1 MLMLA
6 FAIATPPSL
15 AQVVFDGR
23 ALVQSQNVPVAIKD
37 QDSVQERNAGPDR
50 NTASNPRP
58 VQELLSIADAV
69 GISLEKNY
77 DIRVAKLDT
86 VVSGNNATA
95 GNAGLLPS
103 VYANGGYDF
112 QKNDTDLEIA
122 MFNEDGSQSVT
133 PISVDGAETEILTA
147 SITAEYTLFDGLGGY
162 HRLDLL
168 QNVNDQTRLQTQYQI
183 ENTVLNTV
191 IFYLNVA
198 VQQENLEISQEQLDI
213 SNERLRRVE
222 SKFNFGA
229 GNRTAVLNAEVDVKN
244 DSVALRQNQLRYKLA
259 KNDLNTFMGRDPKTH
274 FMVESNVNFYPLI
287 SKEMLEAEVVEN
299 NTRLRLS
306 NEGLEIAET
315 DLKVQKA
322 ERFPKVFLNGGY
334 NYQDQTNDA
343 GQLLSQE
350 LTGWNVGV
358 GVRLNIFDGNRVNR
372 RISNAKIAIEQN
384 QLQQDKVELEVLRDF
399 ENAYTEYEQA
409 QQDLAI
415 ERSNLKTFEQ
425 NFERSQIDFQNGQIT
440 NTQLRDAQL
449 DLSNAKFR
457 IVQATYEVKQL
468 ETQVLQLTGAMLS
481 SLK

>member
-1 MLMLA
+1 MVCIHFIKFDNEPPIDLNLIMMKTRYNILIVLVLVSA
-6 FAIATPPSL
+6 FAK
-15 AQVVFDGR
+15 AQ
-23 ALVQSQNVPVAIKD
+23 
-37 QDSVQERNAGPDR
+37 E
-50 NTASNPRP
+50 T
-58 VQELLSIADAV
+58 LSIADAV
-69 GISLEKNY
+69 AISLEKNY

-86 VVSGNNATA
+86 VVSGNNATV

-103 VYANGGYDF
+103 VYADGGYSF

-122 MFNEDGSQSVT
+122 MFNDDGGQDVI
-133 PISVDGAETEILTA
+133 PISVDGAETEVITA

-168 QNVNDQTRLQTQYQI
+168 RNLNDQTRLQTQFQI

-191 IFYLNVA
+191 ILYLNVA
-198 VQQENLEISQEQLDI
+198 VQQENLAISEEQLNI

-259 KNDLNTFMGRDPKTH
+259 KNDLNTFMGRDTKIA
-274 FMVESNVNFYPLI
+274 FVVESVVEFYPLI
-287 SKEMLEAEVVEN
+287 SKQMLEDEVIAN

-315 DLKVQKA
+315 DLQVQKA

-343 GQLLSQE
+343 GQLLSQQFN
-350 LTGWNVGV
+350 GWNVGA
-358 GVRLNIFDGNRVNR
+358 GIRLNIFDGNRVNR
-372 RISNAKIAIEQN
+372 SISNAKIAIEQSE
-384 QLQQDKVELEVLRDF
+384 LQKDKVKLEVLRDF
-399 ENAYTEYEQA
+399 ENAFTEYEQA
-409 QQDLAI
+409 QQDLLI
-415 ERSNLKTFEQ
+415 EQSNLKTFEQ
-425 NFERSQIDFQNGQIT
+425 NFERSQLDYQNGQIT

-457 IVQATYEVKQL
+457 IIQATYEVKRL
-468 ETQVLQLTGAMLS
+468 ETQVLQLTGAMLKN
-481 SLK
+481 LTE